1 LALGSSFALALCA
14 PMGYACTG
22 HHITGRLAMTDFNQ
36 LLLQVREQAGPLV
49 LVLGVLFIIVLALG
63 IVLRTACS
71 LYNSLVGGR
80 DAADN
85 VPMPSVVGSMV
96 MVFLSFVLTFGLVL
110 GILWVGANLA
120 LAINLNPSE
129 LALYSGLGTLVL
141 FFVVLSIL
149 LSMFLPAPIFRSF
162 IIAVLC
168 VPVGII
174 LFVAFIGIIWLISF
188 LFNFTFPAFEHLPW
202 GRK

>member
-1 LALGSSFALALCA
+1 
-14 PMGYACTG
+14 
-22 HHITGRLAMTDFNQ
+22 MTDFNQ
-36 LLLQVREQAGPLV
+36 LLLQVRDQAGPLCT
-49 LVLGVLFIIVLALG
+49 VLGVLFIIVLALE

-71 LYNSLVGGR
+71 MYNSLVGGR
-80 DAADN
+80 EAADG

-120 LAINLNPSE
+120 LSIQLNPSE

-141 FFVVLSIL
+141 FFVVLSVL
-149 LSMFLPAPIFRSF
+149 LAVFLPAPIFRAF

-168 VPVGII
+168 VPVGLI
-174 LFVAFIGIIWLISF
+174 LFVALIGIIWLISF
-188 LFNFTFPAFEHLPW
+188 VFHFTFPAFEHLPW
-202 GRK
+202 AQK